1 MEQYREG
8 ETWGTFAATGDR
20 HWFVKSAT
28 GCCEA
33 PAAEAT
39 QAANKT
45 SSQAGLG
52 KGPPRRTQKIFT
64 HTVPRDQRRLE
75 TRAPFRCVA
84 QSAFATSAL
93 SSATTVRAVAFR
105 RCKDSPAHKKT
116 PALEQTP
123 SINKYLRS
131 RPGGG

>member
-45 SSQAGLG
+45 SRQAGLG

-64 HTVPRDQRRLE
+64 QTVPRDQTRLE
-75 TRAPFRCVA
+75 TRAPLRCVP

-93 SSATTVRAVAFR
+93 SSATTVRARAFH
-105 RCKDSPAHKKT
+105 RCQESRSHKRPPAR
-116 PALEQTP
+116 EQTQ
-123 SINKYLRS
+123 SI
-131 RPGGG
+131 